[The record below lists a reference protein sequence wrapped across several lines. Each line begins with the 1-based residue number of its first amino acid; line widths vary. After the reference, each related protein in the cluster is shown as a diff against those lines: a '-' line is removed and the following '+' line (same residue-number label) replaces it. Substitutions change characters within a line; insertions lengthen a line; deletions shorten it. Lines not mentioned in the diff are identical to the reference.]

1 MKRPDADPIL
11 RDNRK
16 NRPRFLVICLVCL
29 LGGAAL
35 GYAAAALTDP
45 DAFARAD
52 RAAGRLA
59 GALAPFALLAA
70 VPFLA
75 AGFWMYRRARA
86 LFAGWDEAALLP
98 IGPLPVLAATVPW
111 AVSQFAYLAVCL
123 RARSDGL

>member
-1 MKRPDADPIL
+1 MTEWSQPDQAERFVREYADPIL

-45 DAFARAD
+45 DAFAQAA

-59 GALAPFALLAA
+59 AKTTGSPF
-70 VPFLA
+70 
-75 AGFWMYRRARA
+75 WDSSARA
-86 LFAGWDEAALLP
+86 LAAAAGIRAAP
-98 IGPLPVLAATVPW
+98 GTTK
-111 AVSQFAYLAVCL
+111 
-123 RARSDGL
+123 AR